1 MKVPTLD
8 PRLRS
13 LLDKLA
19 AIPQRVDWRG
29 NIEVLRQQYWQAAH
43 RFEAEAPA
51 LASIEP
57 LLVDGAEGALKA
69 RLYTPFAAGAPS
81 GPGLVF
87 FHGGG
92 WVLGDLDSHE
102 MLCRRLAASSGARV
116 LSVAY
121 RLAPE
126 HKFPAAVEDAEA
138 ATRFAFHN
146 AATLGFDPT
155 RIAIGGDSA
164 GGNLSVVTTQTLNRI
179 AVKDPATP
187 KLKAQ
192 LLIYPCVQLVQM
204 TPSQIRHTDGYYL
217 TQAGQ
222 DFFKDKYLRTREDAF
237 DPRVSPLLENDL
249 SGLPP
254 ALVVTAGFDPLLD
267 EGRAYADKL
276 AACGVPV
283 EVKNYPNQIHGFF
296 NMTAVSSRARFAIE
310 HCGAWLARML

>member
-1 MKVPTLD
+1 MRKTPLD
-8 PRLRS
+8 PRLQR
-13 LLDKLA
+13 LLDKLSA
-19 AIPQRVDWRG
+19 LPPKMDWRG
-29 NIEVLRQQYWQAAH
+29 GVDALRKQYWMAAH

-51 LASIEP
+51 LARIDAVTVPGADGP
-57 LLVDGAEGALKA
+57 LMA
-69 RLYTPFAAGAPS
+69 RLYTPFAAGAPV

-102 MLCRRLAASSGARV
+102 MLCRRLAATSGARV

-126 HKFPAAVEDAEA
+126 HKFPAGVDDAEA
-138 ATRFAFHN
+138 ATRWAFQN
-146 AATLGFDPT
+146 ATALGFDAA
-155 RIAIGGDSA
+155 RIGIGGDSA
-164 GGNLSVVTTQTLNRI
+164 GGNLATVTALAFKKT
-179 AVKDPATP
+179 AGPA
-187 KLKAQ
+187 LKAQ

-204 TPSQIRHTDGYYL
+204 TPSQIRYKEGYYL

-254 ALVVTAGFDPLLD
+254 TLLVSAGFDPLLD
-267 EGRAYADKL
+267 EGRAFADKL
-276 AACGVPV
+276 AACGVAV
-283 EVKNYPNQIHGFF
+283 TCKDYPSQIHGFF
-296 NMTAVSSRARFAIE
+296 NMTAVSGRARAAIA
-310 HCGAWLARML
+310 HCGAWLAATL